1 MLIRQLFDKNSC
13 TFTYLIGSKDKNS
26 IIIDPVLNNVDVYLT
41 LINQLNLNLVY
52 SLETHTHADHIS
64 GSGELRNI
72 LNCESI
78 VGNESG
84 IECASKLIEDNEYL
98 TIDDINIR
106 VLYTPGHTNDS
117 YCFLVDSIKPGI
129 LFTGDTLLIR
139 GTGRTDFQNGDPSK
153 LYDSIT
159 NKIFILYDDTE
170 IYPGHD
176 YNGFSKSTIEEEKNY
191 NPRLNLKSKKEFID
205 LMNNLDLP
213 DPDMMDIAIP
223 LNENCGLEK

>member
-1 MLIRQLFDKNSC
+1 
-13 TFTYLIGSKDKNS
+13 
-26 IIIDPVLNNVDVYLT
+26 
-41 LINQLNLNLVY
+41 
-52 SLETHTHADHIS
+52 
-64 GSGELRNI
+64 
-72 LNCESI
+72 

-84 IECASKLIEDNEYL
+84 VECASKLIEDNEYL

>member
-52 SLETHTHADHIS
+52 SLETHTQSDHIS

-98 TIDDINIR
+98 RIDDINIR

-117 YCFLVDSIKPGI
+117 YCFLVDSIKPAI

-153 LYDSIT
+153 LYDSII

-176 YNGFSKSTIEEEKNY
+176 YNGLSKSTIKEEKNH

-213 DPDMMDIAIP
+213 DPDIMDIAIP